1 MLPRIKKKKQVT
13 QLLKELEIILHEAI
27 DLGIADQ
34 LTPRQMVLISSK
46 ELAKKEANE
55 PVKKESK
62 KPAQVITFKKR
73 KK

>member
-46 ELAKKEANE
+46 ELAKKEASE